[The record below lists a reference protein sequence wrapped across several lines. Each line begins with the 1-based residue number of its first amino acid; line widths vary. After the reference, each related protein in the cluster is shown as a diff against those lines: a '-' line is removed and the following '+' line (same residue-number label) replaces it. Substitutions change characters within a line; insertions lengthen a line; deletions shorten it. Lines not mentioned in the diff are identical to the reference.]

1 MFSTLNLVK
10 GHYQVEMFPDD
21 ILKTTISTPFGLF
34 EFLLMFWLTQRQINL
49 SADDGQRFVGSALD
63 HATQRQ
69 HLGKVLHSLRENRL
83 TIDPLK
89 SFFGQE

>member
-1 MFSTLNLVK
+1 MAGSHMFRVSFNA
-10 GHYQVEMFPDD
+10 
-21 ILKTTISTPFGLF
+21 
-34 EFLLMFWLTQRQINL
+34 FWLTQRQINL
-49 SADDGQRFVGSALD
+49 SADDGQRFVGSTLD
-63 HATQRQ
+63 NATQRQ